1 MNLGGQYY
9 LIYSTKG
16 SRRSQ
21 IHNTDLRHY
30 LEKNALRFS
39 KIPVSLNLEKH
50 SMFCRELLSETCLC
64 DLSETL
70 EKGDEQDLDHFD
82 FIFKLTA
89 VTV

>member
-1 MNLGGQYY
+1 M
-9 LIYSTKG
+9 
-16 SRRSQ
+16 
-21 IHNTDLRHY
+21 
-30 LEKNALRFS
+30 
-39 KIPVSLNLEKH
+39 NLEKH
-50 SMFCRELLSETCLC
+50 FTFSRKLLSETCLC

>member
-1 MNLGGQYY
+1 MQ
-9 LIYSTKG
+9 K
-16 SRRSQ
+16 
-21 IHNTDLRHY
+21 NTL
-30 LEKNALRFS
+30 LLF
-39 KIPVSLNLEKH
+39 KIPVSLNLEKYFTF
-50 SMFCRELLSETCLC
+50 SRKLLSETCLC